1 MKITKQRL
9 KEIIRAELN
18 EIMPE
23 PDLAPDR
30 ELRREIKESKKVL
43 AAAMEQFV
51 QLQNEQPGTR
61 PEWGPRML
69 RKFVDNWLAEWK

>member
-61 PEWGPRML
+61 PEWGPRKL